1 MAPPRSPRLTGSERR
16 RRIDDA
22 ATELFARRGYAA
34 TTVQDIVAAA
44 GVTKPMLYRHY
55 ESKQELCIALL
66 ERHRDE
72 LVAAPLAV
80 FDPDAGD
87 RRSQLGAMIEAWLE
101 HARRHPHAT
110 RLLFTPITGD
120 SGVKQAQHEL
130 YARQRATQVAL
141 LREFAPRLDE
151 AEAEPMGEIVRASLA
166 AVALWWLDHSEVP
179 GELLVQVLVRLVEG
193 LIDDPSGGFVQDG
206 RPFPC

>member
-1 MAPPRSPRLTGSERR
+1 MASAPPPRLTGSERR
-16 RRIDDA
+16 RRIEDA

-34 TTVQDIVAAA
+34 TTVQDIVGAA

-80 FDPDAGD
+80 FDPDASD
-87 RRSQLGAMIEAWLE
+87 RRSQLGPMIEAWLE
-101 HARRHPHAT
+101 HARRHPAAI
-110 RLLFTPITGD
+110 RLLFIPITGD
-120 SGVKQAQHEL
+120 PEVERTQREL
-130 YARQRATQVAL
+130 HARQRATQVAL

-151 AEAEPMGEIVRASLA
+151 AEAEPMGEIVRAGLA
-166 AVALWWLDHSEVP
+166 AVALWWLEHSEVP
-179 GELLVQVLVRLVEG
+179 REVLVQVLVRLVEG
-193 LIDDPSGGFVQDG
+193 LIEIPAASTESKEG
-206 RPFPC
+206 